1 VGAGKERKAE
11 LKVDKL
17 LGGGKVDISTSKKS
31 LKVVKSLRRLVPGRF
46 RQQQQPV
53 VFRSS
58 MSTTQYQEMVED
70 EHEHDEEHEEKE
82 SHSGDSMTYISRR
95 STRNNVRTG
104 RTMLVRQKAKVF
116 SSPSTAA
123 QAKCEISSSFSFEST
138 DYRNILQ
145 RQRSLTLDN
154 SSSD

>member
-1 VGAGKERKAE
+1 
-11 LKVDKL
+11 
-17 LGGGKVDISTSKKS
+17 
-31 LKVVKSLRRLVPGRF
+31 VKILRRLFPGRF
-46 RQQQQPV
+46 RQQPV

-123 QAKCEISSSFSFEST
+123 QGKCEISSSFSFEFT

-154 SSSD
+154 SSSDGLSDITDDTSFYRSFSTMDHLSFRR